1 MESLVRYKQQLLKL
15 TPERPQLAG
24 ECRALLETLKN
35 IDPMRRRR
43 YEELGMC
50 ERCFFNG
57 EELINLTAASL
68 HA

>member
-15 TPERPQLAG
+15 TPERTQLAG
-24 ECRALLETLKN
+24 ECRTLLEALKN

-50 ERCFFNG
+50 K
-57 EELINLTAASL
+57 
-68 HA
+68 

>member
-50 ERCFFNG
+50 K
-57 EELINLTAASL
+57 
-68 HA
+68 